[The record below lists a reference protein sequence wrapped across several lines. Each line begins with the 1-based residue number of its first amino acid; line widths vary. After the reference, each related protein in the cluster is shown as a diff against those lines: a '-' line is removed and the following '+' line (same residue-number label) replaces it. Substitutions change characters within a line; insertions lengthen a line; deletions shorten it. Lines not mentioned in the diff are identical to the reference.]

1 MNNDDLE
8 YYEFIAS
15 VFFMLLLLLI
25 IELMRG

>member
-15 VFFMLLLLLI
+15 AFFMLLLLVI